1 MALNKLKDL
10 SERVAA
16 LSASEDKILLREQ
29 EVSRREEMLLT
40 QLKVKSSNAD
50 LNDLNQNQ
58 LREANERLVISSIR
72 AQQMTEAAEL
82 ANAKISHMA
91 QHDILTGLPN
101 RTLMN
106 DRLEQS
112 IIHAKRYDKQTA
124 LMFLDID
131 HFKHINDSLG
141 HEVGDKLLQS
151 VANRLQTAVRLSDTV
166 SRHGGDEFVILLN
179 EVAGKEDTIQI
190 AQKLS
195 DAMLE
200 PHEICG
206 NTLRVTV
213 SIGISIYPNN
223 GEDAKTMIRHAD
235 IAMYQAKKYGR
246 NNYQLFSPDM
256 NSRAVA
262 RLSIEQAL
270 HEAIQ
275 KDEFILYYQP
285 KVNLKTGQI
294 TGAEAL
300 LRWQRSEHELIMP
313 IDFIDIA
320 EDCGLILQI
329 GHWVLNEACRQTQS
343 WLLDGLI
350 LNQIAVNVSS
360 KELHS
365 KDFLEGIRTVLLS
378 TKLNPKYLE
387 IELTETG
394 LMQGIETTEL
404 LHSIKAMDVQIAV
417 DDFGTGYS
425 SLSYLRHFP
434 IDTLKI
440 DKSFVQDMN
449 DGTGEAIVGAIIAL
463 GSGLKHRI
471 VAEGIETQAQLKFL
485 QSLNCTEGQ
494 GHYFSQ
500 ALSAKEFAKLLVTS
514 NIIWS

>member
-1 MALNKLKDL
+1 MALNKLKNL
-10 SERVAA
+10 KERAA
-16 LSASEDKILLREQ
+16 SLSASEDKILLREQ
-29 EVSRREEMLLT
+29 DVSRREQMLLT
-40 QLKVKSSNAD
+40 QLKVKSPNAD
-50 LNDLNQNQ
+50 LNDLNQNL
-58 LREANERLVISSIR
+58 LREANQRLVISSIR
-72 AQQMTEAAEL
+72 AQEMAEAAEL

-101 RTLMN
+101 RTLMT
-106 DRLEQS
+106 DRLNQS
-112 IIHAKRYDKQTA
+112 IMQAKRYDKKIA
-124 LMFLDID
+124 LVFLDID

-151 VANRLQTAVRLSDTV
+151 VANRLQTAIRLSDTV

-179 EVAGKEDTIQI
+179 EVTGNEDTIQI
-190 AQKLS
+190 AEKLS
-195 DAMLE
+195 HAMLE
-200 PHEICG
+200 PHQICG
-206 NTLRVTV
+206 NSLRVTV
-213 SIGISIYPNN
+213 SIGISIYPSD
-223 GEDAKTMIRHAD
+223 GEDANTMIRNAD

-275 KDEFILYYQP
+275 KHEFILYYQP
-285 KVNLKTGQI
+285 KFNLKTGQI

-300 LRWQRSEHELIMP
+300 LRWQISEHELIMP
-313 IDFIDIA
+313 VDFIDIA

-329 GHWVLNEACRQTQS
+329 GHWVLHEACRQTQS

-365 KDFLEGIRTVLLS
+365 KDFLERIRSVLLS

-394 LMQGIETTEL
+394 LMQDIETTEL
-404 LHSIKAMDVQIAV
+404 LHAIKAMDVQIAV

-425 SLSYLRHFP
+425 CLSYLRHFP

-449 DGTGEAIVGAIIAL
+449 DGTGEAIIGAIIAL
-463 GSGLKHRI
+463 GSGLNHRI
-471 VAEGIETQAQLKFL
+471 VAEGIETQEQLSFL

-494 GHYFSQ
+494 GHFFSE
-500 ALSAKEFAKLLVTS
+500 ALSAEEFAKLLVAS
-514 NIIWS
+514 N